1 MFANGSTTQM
11 SGENKESL
19 NGFAPYTVSA
29 GGTLARERYKVVAS
43 WNLKA
48 RARGVALAG
57 RSIGPETYNWAVE
70 RNSVDLTVEY
80 NLRRSYTL
88 FATVRN
94 LANYVEDNLI
104 YGPQTPAANR
114 LNIQRDYRQSWVLG
128 VRGSF

>member
-1 MFANGSTTQM
+1 M
-11 SGENKESL
+11 
-19 NGFAPYTVSA
+19 
-29 GGTLARERYKVVAS
+29 
-43 WNLKA
+43 
-48 RARGVALAG
+48 ALAG